1 MKIQHAWLR
10 LTTCFIAAITLQS
23 KLQPSSTRASNPCWK
38 ASFLYRIHSWSLL
51 ETGLFRRATALRFGN
66 PAKMLLGLLLFAGS
80 TQQVSAQW
88 DIPLPQINTAE
99 FPITDTIYMSP
110 TGNDAAPGSLTE
122 PVGSFIKALQLLPF
136 GTVGIQNGNRYG
148 LIRLLPGDYYAPA
161 GMQQNE
167 SQWKQGNT
175 FKNVS
180 VEGMGEV
187 NIHADPDL
195 AGVGHG
201 LRLVGSHFFV
211 RNLRIHLPTGVGLLI
226 NRATP
231 NPDDPGPEHIL
242 IDGVTVDSTGSHG
255 VLIYNAQYV
264 QVKNTRVLR
273 SSRLHFE
280 TLPSSFCSS
289 WPSGL
294 KFLFS
299 EYITVQNCEVA
310 YTRGE
315 GLNFHNCQY
324 GLAEHN
330 RIHDNQTNIY
340 NDNSARLI
348 IRQNYVYNTPG
359 AMVYAYP
366 CPDKVGQETLAGVG
380 MLMGNEGACADASHS
395 PSFQFCS
402 YVECNGLFLTP
413 YRIPTIDSIWVY
425 NNIFH
430 HTGGAIHLWEGS
442 SSTLNPNCIRNVF
455 VFNNDF
461 WGLTGTPGT
470 TGAQVSLFFPSYN
483 FFLNSYGQVL
493 NLQVYGNLFSYD
505 KADFPFVKPIRI
517 ATNTIGFFDYHFRYN
532 RWTYPDANQGNED
545 LVVPELIYPIALDS
559 LTAFTPGGNSP
570 LVQPVPWFVP
580 WLSTDFWGH
589 PRQTGFT
596 NAGAVE
602 LQQNT
607 RVPETIWED
616 GFSIQPNPANDFT
629 VLKLPY
635 LPHESIVVKLLDLTG
650 KVLFNRRLEHV
661 DEFSI
666 PCAQFPKGCYMV
678 QIQASKGMTVKRLVV
693 QHLP

>member
-1 MKIQHAWLR
+1 MSCLSNRSIAQLLAASAKI
-10 LTTCFIAAITLQS
+10 
-23 KLQPSSTRASNPCWK
+23 
-38 ASFLYRIHSWSLL
+38 
-51 ETGLFRRATALRFGN
+51 
-66 PAKMLLGLLLFAGS
+66 LLGLLLLAGS
-80 TQQVSAQW
+80 PLPLFAQW
-88 DIPLPQINTAE
+88 DIPLPLINTAE
-99 FPITDTIYMSP
+99 FPITDTIFMSP
-110 TGNDAAPGSLTE
+110 MGNDAAPGTLSD
-122 PVGSFIKALQLLPF
+122 PVSSFAKALQLLPF
-136 GTVGIQNGNRYG
+136 GTVGVQNGNRYG

-167 SQWKQGNT
+167 NQWKQGNT
-175 FKNVS
+175 YKNVS
-180 VEGMGEV
+180 VEGIGEV
-187 NIHADPDL
+187 NIYADPDL
-195 AGVGHG
+195 ASVGHG
-201 LRLVGSHFFV
+201 LRLVGNHFFV
-211 RNLRIHLPTGVGLLI
+211 RNLQIHLSTGIGLLI

-255 VLIYNAQYV
+255 VLIYNARYV

-330 RIHDNQTNIY
+330 RIHDNQANIY

-359 AMVYAYP
+359 AMVYGYP
-366 CPDKVGQETLAGVG
+366 CPEKVGQEKMAGVG

-402 YVECNGLFLTP
+402 YLECNGLFLTP

-442 SSTLNPNCIRNVF
+442 TSTLHPNCIRNVF

-461 WGLTGTPGT
+461 WGMTGTPGAN
-470 TGAQVSLFFPSYN
+470 GAQVSLFFPSYN
-483 FFLNSYGQVL
+483 FFLDSYGQVL

-505 KADFPFVKPIRI
+505 KADFSFVKPIRI
-517 ATNTIGFFDYHFRYN
+517 ATNTIGVFDYHFRYN
-532 RWTYPDANQGNED
+532 RWTYPDANQGSED
-545 LVVPELIYPIALDS
+545 VVVPELIYPIALDS
-559 LTAFTPGGNSP
+559 LAEFTPKGSSP
-570 LVQPVPWFVP
+570 LVQPVPLFAS
-580 WLSTDFWGH
+580 WLTTDFWGH
-589 PRQTGFT
+589 PRQSGIT

-607 RVPETIWED
+607 RVLEKVWDD
-616 GFSIQPNPANDFT
+616 GFSIQPNPANDFAA
-629 VLKLPY
+629 LILPN
-635 LPHESIVVKLLDLTG
+635 LPNEILAVRVLDLTG
-650 KVLFNRRLEHV
+650 KVLFSTRLEHIEELSLPCR
-661 DEFSI
+661 EF
-666 PCAQFPKGCYMV
+666 PEGCYFV
-678 QIQASKGMTVKRLVV
+678 QIRTSNGMAAKRLVV
-693 QHLP
+693 HHHP